1 MRPRGRGEGTPHYM
15 HEVENKGVA
24 KFAFRECMRREG
36 IVDGGYG
43 IGMGR
48 GETQNGNRSRGGEES
63 GTFER

>member
-1 MRPRGRGEGTPHYM
+1 M

-24 KFAFRECMRREG
+24 KFAFRKCMRREG